1 MLNKLHKEF
10 GYIAIFVSIVVYIVI
25 FQSLYTFGEVGRI
38 KVGILAALLFSIP
51 SIIFLVI
58 QLFILKKILKYDKI
72 GVGNLVL
79 FLIFYLFFIA
89 LFNAN
94 EPNKFFFASSICL
107 FFSIIGF
114 YTSAIY
120 NKRIL
125 FWLFALISIINV
137 TLIIC

>member
-58 QLFILKKILKYDKI
+58 QLFILKRQTLHSFHKNEALLCLQS
-72 GVGNLVL
+72 VC
-79 FLIFYLFFIA
+79 FFTRFI
-89 LFNAN
+89 
-94 EPNKFFFASSICL
+94 
-107 FFSIIGF
+107 
-114 YTSAIY
+114 
-120 NKRIL
+120 
-125 FWLFALISIINV
+125 
-137 TLIIC
+137 